1 MKSIL
6 FSLSFSI
13 FIGCSRTDLAF
24 HYADTFIAYE
34 IKDQFDFG
42 GTVVDDISTQFVT
55 DVRKE
60 FLPKLTTE
68 MQKVQI
74 EFDQMQSEQSPQKK
88 WSEWILK
95 KTYDFRNL
103 GYQSILLLD
112 RQSAAFSKLMKVKNW
127 EEFKKNFEK
136 KNKKLEK
143 EKPESRL
150 NKTLDDFLGSL
161 TKEQEKQI
169 EEFLK
174 KYPTDPTDRAI
185 NRRATLSQFEVK
197 MTQFSPENF
206 QKAASDFLQDPQNY
220 GDLAVQEKMKARVA
234 ALSETLG
241 FVLQSL
247 TPDQTKKLKKTW
259 NKYLTEF
266 SEIHQKAV
274 KP

>member
-1 MKSIL
+1 MLFL
-6 FSLSFSI
+6 FSLSLLV
-13 FIGCSRTDLAF
+13 GCSRTDLAF

-42 GTVVDDISTQFVT
+42 GTVVDGISTQFVT

-60 FLPKLTTE
+60 FLPQLTAE
-68 MQKVQI
+68 MQKVQL
-74 EFDQMQSEQSPQKK
+74 EFDQMQAQPTDQKK

-95 KTYDFRNL
+95 RTYDFRNL

-112 RQSAAFSKLMKVKNW
+112 RQSAAFSMLMKANNW
-127 EEFKKNFEK
+127 KEFKKNFER

-150 NKTLDDFLGSL
+150 PKTLDDFLGSL

-169 EEFLK
+169 QEFLK
-174 KYPTDPTDRAI
+174 NHATDPVDRAL
-185 NRRATLSQFEVK
+185 NRRAAFSQFETK

-206 QKAASDFLQDPQNY
+206 QKAASDFLRNPQNY
-220 GDLAVQEKMKARVA
+220 GDPVAQERFKARA
-234 ALSETLG
+234 AAQSETLG

-247 TPDQTKKLKKTW
+247 TTDQTKKLKKNW

>member
-6 FSLSFSI
+6 LFLSFSL

-24 HYADTFIAYE
+24 HYADTFLAYE
-34 IKDQFDFG
+34 IKDQFDFQ
-42 GTVVDDISTQFVT
+42 GTVVDGISTQFVT

-60 FLPKLTTE
+60 FLPQLVAE
-68 MQKVQI
+68 MQKAQL
-74 EFDQMQSEQSPQKK
+74 EFEQLQTEQSPQKK

-112 RQSAAFSKLMKVKNW
+112 RQTASFSKLMKFNNW

-169 EEFLK
+169 KEFLK
-174 KYPTDPTDRAI
+174 NYPTEPADRAI
-185 NRRATLSQFEVK
+185 NRRATLNQFEAK
-197 MTQFSPENF
+197 MTQFSSENF
-206 QKAASDFLQDPQNY
+206 QKAATDFLQNPQNY
-220 GDLAVQEKMKARVA
+220 GDSKIQEKIKVRAA

-247 TPDQTKKLKKTW
+247 TPEQTKKLKKTW

-266 SEIHQKAV
+266 SEIQQKAV

>member
-1 MKSIL
+1 MKSMLFL
-6 FSLSFSI
+6 FSLSLLV
-13 FIGCSRTDLAF
+13 GCSRTDLAF

-42 GTVVDDISTQFVT
+42 GTVVDGISTQFVT

-60 FLPKLTTE
+60 FLPQLTSE
-68 MQKVQI
+68 MQKVQL
-74 EFDQMQSEQSPQKK
+74 EFDQMQAQPTDQKK

-103 GYQSILLLD
+103 GYQSVLLLD
-112 RQSAAFSKLMKVKNW
+112 RQSAAFSGLMKAKNW
-127 EEFKKNFEK
+127 EEFKKNFER

-143 EKPESRL
+143 EKSESRL
-150 NKTLDDFLGSL
+150 PQTLDDFLGSL
-161 TKEQEKQI
+161 TKEQTKQI
-169 EEFLK
+169 NGFLQSH
-174 KYPTDPTDRAI
+174 PSDPTDRVI
-185 NRRATLSQFEVK
+185 NRRTAFSQFEAK
-197 MTQFSPENF
+197 MAQFSPENF
-206 QKAASDFLQDPQNY
+206 QKAASDFLQNPQNY
-220 GDLAVQEKMKARVA
+220 GDPAAQERMKARTIT
-234 ALSETLG
+234 LSETLG

-247 TPDQTKKLKKTW
+247 TTDQTKKLKKNW

>member
-1 MKSIL
+1 ML
-6 FSLSFSI
+6 FLISLSLLV
-13 FIGCSRTDLAF
+13 GCSRTDLAF

-42 GTVVDDISTQFVT
+42 GTVVDGISTQFVT

-60 FLPKLTTE
+60 FLPQLTSE
-68 MQKVQI
+68 MKKVQL
-74 EFDQMQSEQSPQKK
+74 EFEQLQAQPTDQKK

-103 GYQSILLLD
+103 GYQSVLLLD
-112 RQSAAFSKLMKVKNW
+112 RQSAAFSGLMKAKNW

-150 NKTLDDFLGSL
+150 PKTLDDFLGSL
-161 TKEQEKQI
+161 TKEQTKQI
-169 EEFLK
+169 DGFLK
-174 KYPTDPTDRAI
+174 SHPSDPTDRVI
-185 NRRATLSQFEVK
+185 NRRTAFSQFEAK

-206 QKAASDFLQDPQNY
+206 QKAASDFLQNPQNY
-220 GDLAVQEKMKARVA
+220 GDPAAQERMKARTIT
-234 ALSETLG
+234 LSETLG

-247 TPDQTKKLKKTW
+247 TTDQTKKLKKNW

-266 SEIHQKAV
+266 SKIHQKAV

>member
-6 FSLSFSI
+6 FFFLFLTIVS
-13 FIGCSRTDLAF
+13 CSRTDLAF
-24 HYADTFIAYE
+24 HYADTFLAYE
-34 IKDQFDFG
+34 IKDQFDFS
-42 GTVVDDISTQFVT
+42 GTVVDGISTQFVS

-60 FLPKLTTE
+60 FLPQLISE
-68 MQKVQI
+68 MQKVQL
-74 EFDQMQSEQSPQKK
+74 EFEQMQTDQSTQKS
-88 WSEWILK
+88 WADWILK

-103 GYQSILLLD
+103 GYQSVLLLD
-112 RQSAAFSKLMKVKNW
+112 RQSPAFSKLMKSNNW

-150 NKTLDDFLGSL
+150 KKTLDDFLGSL

-169 EEFLK
+169 KEFLK
-174 KYPTDPTDRAI
+174 NHPTDPVDRAI
-185 NRRATLSQFEVK
+185 NRRTTLNQFEAK
-197 MTQFSPENF
+197 MTQFSSENF
-206 QKAASDFLQDPQNY
+206 KKAASDFLQNPQNY
-220 GDLAVQEKMKARVA
+220 GDPVIQEKIKVRTA

-247 TPDQTKKLKKTW
+247 TPEQTKKLKKTW
-259 NKYLTEF
+259 NKYLTDF